1 MPRKARKVR
10 ISNEVVNSYG
20 FRLLTSGVDMEQ
32 YQRNPVLLYMHE
44 RGKVIG
50 TVENIAVEGQDL
62 VGELVFDEVTSKSK
76 EVAAQ
81 WDKGSLRMVSA
92 GLEIIETS
100 DDQSLLLPGQTGPTV
115 TQWRL
120 MEVSVVD
127 IGANPESLRLYDS
140 DGNQIELSANGS
152 LVLPVINNN
161 NINSMNQEQ
170 IALALGLPKDATVE
184 QIIARIAELVA
195 SSEEVVTLRAQNES
209 ITLASITASVETAI
223 RELRLA
229 ADKKDQFIE
238 LGKKIGLDELN
249 ATLAAMQPAVKP
261 SGYIEQGEANSQWQ
275 KLSDV
280 PAGQL
285 LELREKNRAEYRRLY
300 EAEYGMK
307 CEI

>member
-1 MPRKARKVR
+1 MPRKVR

-20 FRLLTSGVDMEQ
+20 FRLLTSGVDIEQ

-92 GLEIIETS
+92 GLEVIETS
-100 DDQSLLLPGQTGPTV
+100 DDPSLLLPGQTGPTV
-115 TQWRL
+115 TKWRL

-161 NINSMNQEQ
+161 NIN
-170 IALALGLPKDATVE
+170 
-184 QIIARIAELVA
+184 
-195 SSEEVVTLRAQNES
+195 
-209 ITLASITASVETAI
+209 
-223 RELRLA
+223 
-229 ADKKDQFIE
+229 
-238 LGKKIGLDELN
+238 
-249 ATLAAMQPAVKP
+249 
-261 SGYIEQGEANSQWQ
+261 
-275 KLSDV
+275 
-280 PAGQL
+280 
-285 LELREKNRAEYRRLY
+285 RRNY
-300 EAEYGMK
+300 TS
-307 CEI
+307 

>member
-115 TQWRL
+115 TKWRL

-223 RELRLA
+223 RELRPA

>member
-115 TQWRL
+115 TKWRL

-238 LGKKIGLDELN
+238 LVKKIGLDELN

-285 LELREKNRAEYRRLY
+285 LELREKNRTEYRRLY